1 VTNYSNHRFKA
12 IVMLLVLTYI
22 HIDIFIL
29 LILNSNFYGD
39 VVKLNLKVELKL
51 DKLKFKLRVN
61 VILYSLTDY
70 DY

>member
-12 IVMLLVLTYI
+12 IVMLLVITYI

-51 DKLKFKLRVN
+51 DNNEV
-61 VILYSLTDY
+61 
-70 DY
+70 